1 MPAYIQYPEWISPVI
16 IPGLPFHWYGMMY
29 LVAFGITYGLFRYQV
44 KRDTLEISDDDTMN
58 LFFWTILG
66 LLLGARVFA
75 TLVYD
80 PTGYYLQKPWMVFW
94 PFDEQMNLVGLQ
106 GMSYHG
112 GLIGA
117 VIGGYTYCRIK
128 KFNFL
133 RITDLVVAGIPLG
146 YTFGRLGNFING
158 ELWVRVTT
166 SPIGMIFP
174 QAPAFSTRNEWV
186 RRVADQVGISYE
198 PGQMVQL
205 PRHPSQLYEA
215 FFEGIVL
222 WVLLWFIFRPRKKY
236 NGQLLGIYIIG
247 YGFVRFII
255 EYFREPDIGIG
266 YPIQLAAEAYPQ
278 ALFLSP
284 WNFTTGQ
291 ILNFLMILGGV
302 LLLWVQKRRHRAGE

>member
-1 MPAYIQYPEWISPVI
+1 
-16 IPGLPFHWYGMMY
+16 MY
-29 LVAFGITYGLFRYQV
+29 LVAFGITYVLFRFQV
-44 KRDTLEISDDDTMN
+44 KRESLEISDDDIVN
-58 LFFWTILG
+58 IFFWTILG
-66 LLLGARVFA
+66 LLLGARLFA
-75 TLVYD
+75 ALVYD
-80 PTGYYLQKPWMVFW
+80 PTGYYLQKPWKIFW

-117 VIGGYTYCRIK
+117 VIGGFTYCRIK

-158 ELWVRVTT
+158 ELWGRVTT

-174 QAPAFSTRNEWV
+174 NAPAYSTRHEWV
-186 RRVADQVGISYE
+186 QRVADQVGISYE
-198 PGQMVQL
+198 SGELIQL

-222 WVLLWFIFRPRKKY
+222 WLVLWCVFRPRKKY
-236 NGQLLGIYIIG
+236 NGWILGTYLIG
-247 YGFVRFII
+247 YGLVRFII

-266 YPIQLAAEAYPQ
+266 YPIQLAAESYPQ
-278 ALFLSP
+278 ALFVSP
-284 WNFTTGQ
+284 LNFTTGQ
-291 ILNFLMILGGV
+291 ILCFIMIVGGA
-302 LLLWVQKRRHRAGE
+302 LLLWVQKRRSSRT